1 MATRGRPGRPG
12 RVARGPRVGTVVG
25 VGEPVVVGLGDA
37 VGEAVGDA
45 VGLAD
50 AVRDAVGLAEAVG
63 EGVPPAAHETGL
75 VSGWIVIRSVPS
87 AGSSTIGFRSGELL
101 KVSP

>member
-1 MATRGRPGRPG
+1 M
-12 RVARGPRVGTVVG
+12 
-25 VGEPVVVGLGDA
+25 VVGLGDA

-50 AVRDAVGLAEAVG
+50 AVRDAVGLAVGVG
-63 EGVPPAAHETGL
+63 EGVPLAAHEAGL
-75 VSGWIVIRSVPS
+75 MSGWIVIRSVPS
-87 AGSSTIGFRSGELL
+87 VGSSTIGFRCGEWL